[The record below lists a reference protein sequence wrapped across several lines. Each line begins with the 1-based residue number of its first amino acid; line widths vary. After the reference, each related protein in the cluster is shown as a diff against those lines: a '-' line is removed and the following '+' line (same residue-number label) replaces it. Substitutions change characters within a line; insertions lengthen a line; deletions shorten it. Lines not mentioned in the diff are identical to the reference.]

1 MRGFGAT
8 PEQIENAIATARDA
22 PVDVFHENRKALRV
36 FLASSSQW
44 LRGPMGEPL
53 TLLSQS
59 VEAEM
64 RMIGITR
71 MRDVIWRVR
80 AIEGG
85 AMKVMQARRER
96 DAAKSSK

>member
-1 MRGFGAT
+1 
-8 PEQIENAIATARDA
+8 
-22 PVDVFHENRKALRV
+22 
-36 FLASSSQW
+36 
-44 LRGPMGEPL
+44 MGEPL